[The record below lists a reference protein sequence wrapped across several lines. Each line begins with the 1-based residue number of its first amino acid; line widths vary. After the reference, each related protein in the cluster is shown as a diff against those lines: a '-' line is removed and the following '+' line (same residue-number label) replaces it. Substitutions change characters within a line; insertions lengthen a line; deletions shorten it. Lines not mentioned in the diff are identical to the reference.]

1 MISTYSA
8 LPLGTYIDIL
18 AIDKTLNEYDYK
30 VKVVALLSGL
40 SEDEIL
46 DQPLTK
52 TMKMSEAA
60 NFLLAPLPKA
70 TGKKVASLYRFGGE
84 EFTPCKDVSKWTTSQ
99 FIDFQTYAK
108 RINADTLPE
117 LYSCILIPKG
127 HTYGNGYDIAEVVRI
142 IRDSLP
148 VTDAQDISAFFLRKF
163 TLLSRSILTSS
174 LPALR
179 KMRTKESREMEERVR
194 QILPLLKSGAGL
206 LT

>member
-18 AIDKTLNEYDYK
+18 AIDKSLNEYDYK

-60 NFLLAPLPKA
+60 NFLLFPLPKA

-84 EFTPCKDVSKWTTSQ
+84 EFTPCS
-99 FIDFQTYAK
+99 
-108 RINADTLPE
+108 
-117 LYSCILIPKG
+117 
-127 HTYGNGYDIAEVVRI
+127 H
-142 IRDSLP
+142 RDR
-148 VTDAQDISAFFLRKF
+148 VWQASA
-163 TLLSRSILTSS
+163 
-174 LPALR
+174 
-179 KMRTKESREMEERVR
+179 RTGFHRRPGR
-194 QILPLLKSGAGL
+194 
-206 LT
+206 